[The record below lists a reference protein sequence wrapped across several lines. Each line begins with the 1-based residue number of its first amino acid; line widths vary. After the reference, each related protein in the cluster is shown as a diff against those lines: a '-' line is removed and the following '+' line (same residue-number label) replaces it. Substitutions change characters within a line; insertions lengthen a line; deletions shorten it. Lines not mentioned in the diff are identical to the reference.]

1 MEKFDLTT
9 KTGKTKAFTQMSL
22 FGLATLALDKL
33 VSSKD
38 QGEIAKE
45 LIRKGK
51 EDGVKEMEI
60 TLNNDKG
67 FDFGV
72 PVEGIDIKAKAGS
85 NKKIHI
91 KVVYKGQS
99 HTCII
104 YRPRI
109 VPSILRLFGCT

>member
-9 KTGKTKAFTQMSL
+9 KNGKIKALTTMSL
-22 FGLATLALDKL
+22 FSFNPLIGLAALALEKL

-60 TLNNDKG
+60 TIDNNKG

-72 PVEGIDIKAKAGS
+72 PFEGIDIKAKAGS
-85 NKKIHI
+85 NEKIHI
-91 KVVYKGQS
+91 KVNYK
-99 HTCII
+99 
-104 YRPRI
+104 
-109 VPSILRLFGCT
+109 

>member
-22 FGLATLALDKL
+22 FGLTTLALDKL

-85 NKKIHI
+85 NEKIHI
-91 KVVYKGQS
+91 KVVYK
-99 HTCII
+99 
-104 YRPRI
+104 
-109 VPSILRLFGCT
+109 

>member
-22 FGLATLALDKL
+22 FSFSPLLGLATLALDKL

-60 TLNNDKG
+60 TRNNDKG

-72 PVEGIDIKAKAGS
+72 PVEGIDIKAKLGS

-91 KVVYKGQS
+91 KVVYK
-99 HTCII
+99 
-104 YRPRI
+104 
-109 VPSILRLFGCT
+109 

>member
-38 QGEIAKE
+38 QSEIAKE

-91 KVVYKGQS
+91 KVVYK
-99 HTCII
+99 
-104 YRPRI
+104 
-109 VPSILRLFGCT
+109 

>member
-9 KTGKTKAFTQMSL
+9 KTGKIKALTQMSL
-22 FGLATLALDKL
+22 FSFNPLLGLATLALDKL

-85 NKKIHI
+85 NEKIHI
-91 KVVYKGQS
+91 KVVYK
-99 HTCII
+99 
-104 YRPRI
+104 
-109 VPSILRLFGCT
+109 

>member
-1 MEKFDLTT
+1 MTT
-9 KTGKTKAFTQMSL
+9 KTGKIKAFTQMSL
-22 FGLATLALDKL
+22 FSFNPLPGLATLALEKLLEKL
-33 VSSKD
+33 VSCKD

-85 NKKIHI
+85 NEKIHI
-91 KVVYKGQS
+91 KVVYK
-99 HTCII
+99 
-104 YRPRI
+104 
-109 VPSILRLFGCT
+109 

>member
-22 FGLATLALDKL
+22 FSFSPLLGLATLALDKL

-67 FDFGV
+67 FDFDV

-85 NKKIHI
+85 NEKIHI
-91 KVVYKGQS
+91 KVVYK
-99 HTCII
+99 
-104 YRPRI
+104 
-109 VPSILRLFGCT
+109 

>member
-9 KTGKTKAFTQMSL
+9 KTGKIKAFTQMSL
-22 FGLATLALDKL
+22 FSFNPLLGLATLALDKL

-85 NKKIHI
+85 NEKIHI
-91 KVVYKGQS
+91 KVD
-99 HTCII
+99 II
-104 YRPRI
+104 
-109 VPSILRLFGCT
+109 

>member
-9 KTGKTKAFTQMSL
+9 KTGKIKAFTQMSHFSFKPL
-22 FGLATLALDKL
+22 LGLATLALDKL

-85 NKKIHI
+85 NEKIHI
-91 KVVYKGQS
+91 KVVYK
-99 HTCII
+99 
-104 YRPRI
+104 
-109 VPSILRLFGCT
+109 